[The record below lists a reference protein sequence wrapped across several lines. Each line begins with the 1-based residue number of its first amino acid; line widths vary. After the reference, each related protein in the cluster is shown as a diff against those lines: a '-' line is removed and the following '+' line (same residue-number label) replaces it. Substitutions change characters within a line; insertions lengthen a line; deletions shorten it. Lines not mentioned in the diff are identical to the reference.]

1 MVDEDIDD
9 MIDEIKKYFNIDSDV
24 FDVDFIFIP
33 VPNLNIEKNPISEKA
48 KEVKISY
55 HFETGMKKPEI
66 KIEGNIDN
74 KKIWE
79 YLKEMDLSKVPGL
92 KEVYDHRSKTE
103 IDASKLSLEVYYPK
117 EEELNASVLEPYT
130 ENSGDDLS
138 IEIVIEIPGMDKE
151 DVDIILKDEGRI
163 FMLTAENGNH
173 RYMKTI
179 PLPFK
184 TSLKNYKLE
193 INNGIA
199 TIKVTKAII

>member
-9 MIDEIKKYFNIDSDV
+9 MIDELKKYFNIDSGV

-33 VPNLNIEKNPISEKA
+33 EPDLNIEENPNLENSKG
-48 KEVKISY
+48 VKISY

-74 KKIWE
+74 KKIWD
-79 YLKEMDLSKVPGL
+79 YLNKMDLSKVPGL

-103 IDASKLSLEVYYPK
+103 IDAGNLTLDVHNPKKEKLNTSI
-117 EEELNASVLEPYT
+117 LEPYT

-151 DVDIILKDEGRI
+151 DVAIILKDEGRI
-163 FMLTAENGNH
+163 VMLTAENGYH

-184 TSLKNYKLE
+184 TSLENYKLE

-199 TIKVTKAII
+199 TIKVTKARV

>member
-9 MIDEIKKYFNIDSDV
+9 WIDEFKKYFNIDSDV

-33 VPNLNIEKNPISEKA
+33 EPDLNIEENPNLENPKD
-48 KEVKISY
+48 VKISY

-74 KKIWE
+74 KKIWD
-79 YLKEMDLSKVPGL
+79 YLNKMDLSKVPGL

-103 IDASKLSLEVYYPK
+103 IDAGNLSLDVYNPK
-117 EEELNASVLEPYT
+117 KEKLNASILEPYT

-151 DVDIILKDEGRI
+151 DVAIILKDEGRI
-163 FMLTAENGNH
+163 VMLTAENGYH

-184 TSLKNYKLE
+184 TSLENYKLE

-199 TIKVTKAII
+199 TIKVTKARV